1 MRLVA
6 FVSQDYDNMDILVS
20 ASWLKEHLEDP
31 KVRILDMRSP
41 MAYRIGHIPNAQ
53 LVRYENIVKVQP
65 GFPFLMVPSREDA
78 ERAFGEMGIDNEKT
92 VVVYGDAAEPQAA
105 RVFWTLDFYGA
116 KVKMLDTEPRAWA
129 HLGLPIT
136 SDLPQIQQTKFTA
149 SLALEKQADV
159 QYVMSSLTKQD
170 VTVADTRSP
179 EEYNGTMGTGLRQGH
194 IPGAVNIPWSECIG
208 SQGKIFQP
216 ALDLANVFK
225 THGISKD
232 KEVVTYCFVGER
244 AAHTYVA
251 LRLLGFPKIRL
262 YDRSFAEWSG
272 NTTLPV
278 E

>member
-1 MRLVA
+1 M
-6 FVSQDYDNMDILVS
+6 QDYDNMDIIVS

-31 KVRILDMRSP
+31 NIRILDMRSP
-41 MAYRIGHIPNAQ
+41 MAYRISHIPNAQ
-53 LVRYENIVKVQP
+53 LVRYENIVKVQA
-65 GFPFLMVPSREDA
+65 GFPFLMIPSREDA
-78 ERAFGEMGIDNEKT
+78 ERAFGEMGIDNDKT
-92 VVVYGDAAEPQAA
+92 VVVYGEAEEPQAA

-116 KVKMLDTEPRAWA
+116 KVKMLDTAFRAWA
-129 HLGLPIT
+129 QQGLPIT
-136 SDLPQIQQTKFTA
+136 KDLPQIQQTKFTA
-149 SLALEKQADV
+149 SPAFEKQADAH
-159 QYVMSSLTKQD
+159 YLMSNLTKQD

-216 ALDLANVFK
+216 ASELASVIK
-225 THGISKD
+225 THGISKS
-232 KEVVTYCFVGER
+232 KEIVTYCFVGER

-251 LRLLGFPKIRL
+251 LRLLGFTNVRL

-272 NTTLPV
+272 NTNLPV